1 MEMPEDVYIQA
12 HQMFAEHCERQQEIA
27 EHYRSNR
34 KGPMPPSRVEVGPK
48 FEKPIEAPAAK
59 QQANTDP
66 ETGHETVTTRRP
78 DGTVVTHRKPEEGE
92 LFLWRMTGKIP
103 KSFQGKVDI

>member
-12 HQMFAEHCERQQEIA
+12 SQMFAEHCERQQEIA
-27 EHYRSNR
+27 EHQRSGR
-34 KGPMPPSRVEVGPK
+34 KGPMPPSRVEFGPK
-48 FEKPIEAPAAK
+48 FPKPTETPAAK
-59 QQANTDP
+59 QQSDADP
-66 ETGHETVTTRRP
+66 ETGRETVTTRRP

-92 LFLWRMTGKIP
+92 LFLWRFTGKVP